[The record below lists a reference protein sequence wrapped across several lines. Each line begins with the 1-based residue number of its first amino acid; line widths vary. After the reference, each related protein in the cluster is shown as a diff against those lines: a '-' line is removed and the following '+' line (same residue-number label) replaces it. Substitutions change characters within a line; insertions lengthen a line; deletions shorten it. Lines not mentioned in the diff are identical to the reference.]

1 MVPTT
6 DRTAAAGVSPP
17 IRARVTSVSSVSL
30 RLRAFSATVRPRSH
44 DKLSSL
50 KVTETGDLAIKIRYH
65 MNMRYIVTIVLALFA
80 PAVALAQSADDVAS
94 RVGVVARTMS
104 VDVPEKW
111 KFDSVFGT
119 DVKRGNADTTAVRF
133 TAVYLRNAGTWRF
146 GTYGSAAIE
155 HDNGIKSNDR
165 AGLNFA
171 AAKTMS
177 TTLRLVLLEEIVRA
191 PLDGLDLRNL
201 LGSVVVW
208 TPGKTPPP
216 PTKDAAAAP
225 PRRVETSIYAGAGW
239 ASETY
244 IDNTPDNDYGAA
256 LAGAS
261 ATVTLSPTATL
272 ALVQSYTHDLTESDN
287 FKLGTIVAMKA
298 AINTIFGVQLSYA
311 LAYDHHP
318 LAGVK
323 TTNNAFSAG
332 FTVSWK
338 AK

>member
-1 MVPTT
+1 
-6 DRTAAAGVSPP
+6 
-17 IRARVTSVSSVSL
+17 
-30 RLRAFSATVRPRSH
+30 
-44 DKLSSL
+44 
-50 KVTETGDLAIKIRYH
+50 

-225 PRRVETSIYAGAGW
+225 PRRVETSIYAGVGW

>member
-1 MVPTT
+1 
-6 DRTAAAGVSPP
+6 
-17 IRARVTSVSSVSL
+17 
-30 RLRAFSATVRPRSH
+30 
-44 DKLSSL
+44 
-50 KVTETGDLAIKIRYH
+50 
-65 MNMRYIVTIVLALFA
+65 MRYIVTIVLALFA

>member
-1 MVPTT
+1 
-6 DRTAAAGVSPP
+6 
-17 IRARVTSVSSVSL
+17 
-30 RLRAFSATVRPRSH
+30 
-44 DKLSSL
+44 
-50 KVTETGDLAIKIRYH
+50 

-244 IDNTPDNDYGAA
+244 IDTTPDNDYGAA

>member
-1 MVPTT
+1 MRYTVAALVLLVPT
-6 DRTAAAGVSPP
+6 V
-17 IRARVTSVSSVSL
+17 
-30 RLRAFSATVRPRSH
+30 AF
-44 DKLSSL
+44 
-50 KVTETGDLAIKIRYH
+50 
-65 MNMRYIVTIVLALFA
+65 
-80 PAVALAQSADDVAS
+80 AQSADDVAS

-104 VDVPEKW
+104 VDAPEKW

-119 DVKRGNADTTAVRF
+119 DVKRGNADTTAMRF
-133 TAVYLRNAGTWRF
+133 TAVYLRNTGTWRF

-155 HDNGIKSNDR
+155 HDNGVKTNDR

-177 TTLRLVLLEEIVRA
+177 TTLRLVMLEEIVRA

-208 TPGKTPPP
+208 TPGKTAPPARA
-216 PTKDAAAAP
+216 KDAPPAP
-225 PRRVETSIYAGAGW
+225 VRKLETSIYAGAGW

-244 IDNTPDNDYGAA
+244 IDATPGNDYGAA

-272 ALVQSYTHDLTESDN
+272 ALVQSYTHDLTESEN

-298 AINTIFGVQLSYA
+298 AINTVFGVQLSYA

-332 FTVSWK
+332 FTVGWK

>member
-30 RLRAFSATVRPRSH
+30 RLRAFSATVRPRSQ
-44 DKLSSL
+44 DRLSSL
-50 KVTETGDLAIKIRYH
+50 KVTETGDLATKIRYH

-225 PRRVETSIYAGAGW
+225 PRRVETSIYAGVGW

>member
-1 MVPTT
+1 
-6 DRTAAAGVSPP
+6 
-17 IRARVTSVSSVSL
+17 
-30 RLRAFSATVRPRSH
+30 
-44 DKLSSL
+44 
-50 KVTETGDLAIKIRYH
+50 
-65 MNMRYIVTIVLALFA
+65 MNMRYIVAIALVLAA
-80 PAVALAQSADDVAS
+80 PGVALAQSADDVAS

-119 DVKRGNADTTAVRF
+119 DIKRGNADTTAVRF
-133 TAVYLRNAGTWRF
+133 TAVYLRNTGAWRF

-171 AAKTMS
+171 AARTMS
-177 TTLRLVLLEEIVRA
+177 TTLRLVMLEEIVRA

-216 PTKDAAAAP
+216 QTKDATPAP
-225 PRRVETSIYAGAGW
+225 PRRIETSIYAGAGW

-287 FKLGTIVAMKA
+287 FKLGTVVAMKA
-298 AINTIFGVQLSYA
+298 AVNTVFGVQLSYA

-323 TTNNAFSAG
+323 TTNNAFSAA